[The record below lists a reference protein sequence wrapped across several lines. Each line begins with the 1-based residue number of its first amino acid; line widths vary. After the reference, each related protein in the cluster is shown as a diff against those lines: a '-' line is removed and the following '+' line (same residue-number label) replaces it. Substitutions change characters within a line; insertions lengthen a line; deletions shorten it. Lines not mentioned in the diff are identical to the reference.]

1 MSDFIFFQLFHL
13 DFQEQQQKK
22 MPNLIDQDGNTY
34 HLIQPN
40 QYILNPAFKCEVVDS
55 EQAEGE
61 EIIETLDE
69 QSEY

>member
-1 MSDFIFFQLFHL
+1 
-13 DFQEQQQKK
+13 